1 MWILVR
7 RKSNLDLCELN
18 YDTVLESWYTLD
30 INCSTAFPAHHL
42 WQYEEQAS
50 PSPRPWMNT
59 GLWPVKNQATQQGVS
74 ARWASEASSAFIAA
88 PYCSHY
94 CLSSTLDPHRSVNST
109 VNCACKGSRLHTSD
123 ENLMSDNL
131 ILHYS
136 ELYNYFIMYHNVI
149 IIKYTKN
156 IMHLNHPETI
166 SALNHG
172 KTVFHEISA

>member
-1 MWILVR
+1 
-7 RKSNLDLCELN
+7 
-18 YDTVLESWYTLD
+18 
-30 INCSTAFPAHHL
+30 
-42 WQYEEQAS
+42 
-50 PSPRPWMNT
+50 
-59 GLWPVKNQATQQGVS
+59 
-74 ARWASEASSAFIAA
+74 
-88 PYCSHY
+88 
-94 CLSSTLDPHRSVNST
+94 
-109 VNCACKGSRLHTSD
+109 
-123 ENLMSDNL
+123 MSDNL